1 MKVVLD
7 TNILI
12 SGIGRPE
19 GAPGQIVSAWL
30 AGKFDLVVS
39 EALLEEFRRVLFYP
53 KVRKLLMQAG
63 LADDDLRDYIDIM
76 RMKAITASTNNVPL
90 PVTPP
95 DPKDTHVLEALV
107 AADAEFLVTGDKKHL
122 LSLGMA
128 QIVTAAD
135 FAARLRAFGSPA
147 STITT
152 AGKPV
157 SKKRKR

>member
-19 GAPGQIVSAWL
+19 GAPGQILSAWL
-30 AGKFDLVVS
+30 EGKFDLVVS
-39 EALLEEFRRVLFYP
+39 EALLEEFRRVLLYP
-53 KVRKLLMQAG
+53 KLRKLMTQTG
-63 LADDDLRDYIDIM
+63 LSDDALRDYVDIM
-76 RMKAITASTNNVPL
+76 RMKAITVSTNNVLL
-90 PVTPP
+90 PIAPS

-107 AADAEFLVTGDKKHL
+107 ASGAEFLVTGAKKHL

-135 FAARLRAFGSPA
+135 FAARLRVFSSLA
-147 STITT
+147 STI
-152 AGKPV
+152 AAAEKPV
-157 SKKRKR
+157 SKRRKK

>member
-30 AGKFDLVVS
+30 EGKFDLVVS
-39 EALLEEFRRVLFYP
+39 EASLEEFRRVLLYP

-63 LADDDLRDYIDIM
+63 LSDDDLRDYVDIM
-76 RMKAITASTNNVPL
+76 RMKAITVSTDNVLL
-90 PVTPP
+90 PIAPS

-107 AADAEFLVTGDKKHL
+107 ASGAEFLVTGDKKHL

-128 QIVTAAD
+128 RIVTAAD
-135 FAARLRAFGSPA
+135 FAARLRAFSSLA
-147 STITT
+147 STM
-152 AGKPV
+152 AAAEKPV
-157 SKKRKR
+157 SRRRKK